1 MDEVKKGTD
10 YPYDQRTLAL
20 YKAATRKRPQDDA
33 ASWSR
38 WRTEQVTSVVRA
50 IRTMQKQTRPS
61 LLLSAACGPDA
72 SEFKRYY
79 FQDGAAWLR
88 GGLLDAVFVMNYNT
102 STTTFRK
109 RQDEWRQASGNRMVV
124 PGIGEYM
131 HKDDKT
137 TIEQVK
143 LAKQWARGVAVFSYQ
158 SLFASGKEARVGAI
172 RWSMK

>member
-1 MDEVKKGTD
+1 
-10 YPYDQRTLAL
+10 
-20 YKAATRKRPQDDA
+20 
-33 ASWSR
+33 
-38 WRTEQVTSVVRA
+38 
-50 IRTMQKQTRPS
+50 
-61 LLLSAACGPDA
+61 
-72 SEFKRYY
+72 
-79 FQDGAAWLR
+79 
-88 GGLLDAVFVMNYNT
+88 MNYNT

-143 LAKQWARGVAVFSYQ
+143 LAKQWARGVAVFSNQ